1 MSAEVLSIPYMTWKG
16 TLMGYAMIAMN
27 STPILRECLALIIS
41 SQSDGV
47 GMLLTIMQRYSI
59 MKHDSIRGSP
69 M

>member
-1 MSAEVLSIPYMTWKG
+1 MSAEVLSIRYTTWKG
-16 TLMGYAMIAMN
+16 TSMGCVMIAMN
-27 STPILRECLALIIS
+27 STPILRECLASITL
-41 SQSDGV
+41 SQSDGA